1 MNNIKDKTLQGTQ
14 TGSKTTERIFRG
26 SKKRRARW
34 KLVSFFLALAVVVLC
49 LLTLTVGN
57 TFYSLPEVFRVLTAG
72 GGTDAMRFTIL
83 TLRLPRMI
91 CGLLAGLSFGVAGYL
106 FQTILRNPLA
116 SPDIIGISSAT
127 STAAVFCLLILNL
140 PNSVVPAI
148 AVLTGLLVT
157 LLIYLLSVTNGAF
170 SQSRMI
176 LIGIGVQAIANA
188 FTNYLLSRAAEY
200 DTAATLQW
208 LSGSLSGSTMEK
220 VPVFAVCSGVL
231 FVVVALLR
239 HQLPVILLGDA
250 FATGLGVNLRK
261 MYPALLASG
270 VILTA
275 TATAITG
282 PIASV
287 AFLAGPIASGIAGR
301 GQNNLLPSGLMG
313 AVLVLGADLVGQN
326 LLPARYPVGVITGL
340 LGAPYL
346 ILILLR
352 LGVKGR

>member
-1 MNNIKDKTLQGTQ
+1 MSNITDKTLQGTQ

-140 PNSVVPAI
+140 PNSVVCAI
-148 AVLTGLLVT
+148 AVLAGLLVT
-157 LLIYLLSVTNGAF
+157 LLIYLLS
-170 SQSRMI
+170 
-176 LIGIGVQAIANA
+176 
-188 FTNYLLSRAAEY
+188 
-200 DTAATLQW
+200 
-208 LSGSLSGSTMEK
+208 
-220 VPVFAVCSGVL
+220 
-231 FVVVALLR
+231 
-239 HQLPVILLGDA
+239 
-250 FATGLGVNLRK
+250 
-261 MYPALLASG
+261 
-270 VILTA
+270 LT
-275 TATAITG
+275 
-282 PIASV
+282 
-287 AFLAGPIASGIAGR
+287 
-301 GQNNLLPSGLMG
+301 
-313 AVLVLGADLVGQN
+313 
-326 LLPARYPVGVITGL
+326 YPVASHGGSHARDSGWGRCWSSTRRYFVSYSQTSCFGTGIYS
-340 LGAPYL
+340 GASHL
-346 ILILLR
+346 NL
-352 LGVKGR
+352 